1 VANII
6 SLSGIEVI
14 PAQTQKPD
22 HEIYSDEW
30 LLQLKEQ
37 FRKSSSENENI
48 FLLTTLP
55 ELDATKMMKEF
66 RISRHLAGKTKNQI
80 KEKGLYSKPDKRLQS
95 FSSKRINDL
104 IVKFYNMDDISY
116 VFPGKAD
123 YKTVVENG
131 TRVQKQKRMVLC
143 NLKKAHRKYLE
154 ENIHTPENKVGF
166 SKFCSLRPEECI
178 LAGPKGTYSIP

>member
-1 VANII
+1 LIKKKLRSQSYSNAQAVKVANII

-14 PAQTQKPD
+14 PAHTQKPD
-22 HEIYSDEW
+22 DEINSDEW

-37 FRKSSSENENI
+37 SRKS

-55 ELDATKMMKEF
+55 QSWTQQKMMKEF
-66 RISRHLAGKTKNQI
+66 QISRHLAGKTKNQI
-80 KEKGLYSKPDKRLQS
+80 EEKGLCSRPDKRLQS

-104 IVKFYNMDDISY
+104 IVKFYNMDDKNY

-123 YKTVVENG
+123 YKTIVENG

-143 NLKKAHRKYLE
+143 NLK
-154 ENIHTPENKVGF
+154 
-166 SKFCSLRPEECI
+166 
-178 LAGPKGTYSIP
+178 